1 MPEAE
6 AFCLLVRLMKGY
18 QLRKLFLPE
27 MPGLHLHLYQYDRLI
42 EEHLPAVHVHLS
54 RQGVRS
60 HMYASQWF
68 LTLFAYKFPM
78 SMVVRI
84 VDIVVAEGLEAILRF
99 GVALMKKNAETVLE
113 LEFEKCLDFLQTGLF
128 DVYKVVILICTADS
142 IDHQRPFGI
151 AVVAKPWTGA
161 NLPSERFC

>member
-1 MPEAE
+1 
-6 AFCLLVRLMKGY
+6 
-18 QLRKLFLPE
+18 
-27 MPGLHLHLYQYDRLI
+27 
-42 EEHLPAVHVHLS
+42 
-54 RQGVRS
+54 
-60 HMYASQWF
+60 MYASQWF

-128 DVYKVVILICTADS
+128 DVYKVVIFDL
-142 IDHQRPFGI
+142 HG
-151 AVVAKPWTGA
+151 
-161 NLPSERFC
+161 

>member
-1 MPEAE
+1 
-6 AFCLLVRLMKGY
+6 MKGY
-18 QLRKLFLPE
+18 QLRQLFLPE

-99 GVALMKKNAETVLE
+99 GVALMKRNAETVLE

-128 DVYKVVILICTADS
+128 DVYKVGNIAQMALIA
-142 IDHQRPFGI
+142 
-151 AVVAKPWTGA
+151 
-161 NLPSERFC
+161 